1 MEIYYINSAGQRIN
15 FTGRP
20 YRMLSE
26 TDLFDYEW
34 EYNTKRNNRVK
45 NIKKTSRT
53 AQISIVVNGKD
64 TNEYYENIAK
74 LYEILD
80 YDCVMG
86 EPGKLYCGRYFLQ
99 CYFYK
104 GEKIKK
110 YANVKQTTVIF
121 TIVTDLVNWVKETI
135 TSYRNRQVAGTDVN
149 GIDYKHD
156 YPYDFKS
163 VFQTVNNTSFYPSD
177 FIMTIY
183 GPCQEPMITIGDNI
197 YLVHTDLEKGDYL
210 LIDSRNRKVTK
221 VKNDGTRVN
230 EFAKRS
236 RDYYV
241 FEKIKQ
247 GINPVSWE
255 GNYDFDVSI
264 LDERGEP
271 KWT

>member
-1 MEIYYINSAGQRIN
+1 MEVYYQNSIGEKIQLDRS
-15 FTGRP
+15 P
-20 YRMLSE
+20 YHLLSD
-26 TDLFDYEW
+26 TTLFDYEW
-34 EYNTKRNNRVK
+34 QYETKRNNRVK
-45 NIKKTSRT
+45 NIKKSTRT
-53 AQISIVVNGKD
+53 ASL
-64 TNEYYENIAK
+64 NILVKGTTKAECNQNITK
-74 LYEILD
+74 LYEIFD

-86 EPGKLYCGRYFLQ
+86 EPGKLYCGKYYLQ

-104 GEKIKK
+104 NQKSEDC
-110 YANVKQTTVIF
+110 ANGKQITL

-149 GIDYKHD
+149 GIDYKYD
-156 YPYDFKS
+156 YPHDFKS

-177 FIMTIY
+177 FVMTIY

-255 GNYDFDVSI
+255 GNYDFDISI